1 VSENQQQDNLVD
13 RRWGNAVQGSTIKRF
28 VQDKLQPYSEALR
41 GKKVQII
48 LSDIPADEK
57 SALKRAK
64 YESAVI
70 SARQKVKSF
79 ESIGCEVQVQIL
91 NPGTTR
97 KEFRDIIT
105 ASNRNLEIEQIIV
118 QYPLPVGLEE
128 MELDIAPEKNLDSL
142 GDDALLPTPENP
154 APATSEGIARVV
166 DAFADIPRTTETNG
180 NTEAIAQNEAAQSE
194 AIVRMVSNFAQAES
208 DVTVAVVGAK
218 GFVGQGVV
226 RLLEEQGINVF
237 QIDASDADFGGGAKL
252 MQVRDADIV
261 ISATGVPNTL
271 DARHITPFHR
281 LVVDSGFTPI
291 IGETVGSKK
300 VEGDIDEEVKA
311 IAQNMTP
318 VPGGIGPTEMAVL
331 MQRLV
336 KSTVDPNVED
346 WSLQDIEGLST
357 DYLTREEVA
366 EIQRDWAQGVYATAH
381 SLFESRADSVSQEDG
396 FKVLE
401 IDGYTLSLAERN
413 QELSIRAQGIRAGED
428 LLKYDQTVN
437 ITTISPV
444 FNVRDNEAFTQMQSE
459 VEPLQRQW
467 AADIYSV
474 ARNLFDTVK
483 SFQPERIEQTAPGV
497 ELLSG
502 RNYALQV
509 DSNQNIFTLLEANRG
524 AIAKYNLS
532 RQTVDAS
539 RLIATDAHQWMPD
552 KNIAVQFTQPQGDRQ
567 LEP

>member
-1 VSENQQQDNLVD
+1 VSNADQQQDNQLD
-13 RRWGNAVQGSTIKRF
+13 LRWGNQIRGSRIKQY
-28 VQDKLQPYSEALR
+28 VESKLQPYSEALR

-48 LSDIPADEK
+48 LFDAPDNT
-57 SALKRAK
+57 SALIKAR
-64 YESAVI
+64 YESAKI
-70 SARQKVKSF
+70 SARQKIKSF
-79 ESIGCEVQVQIL
+79 QSIGCVAQVQNLGADTTGQELKIIIDEL
-91 NPGTTR
+91 NNNA
-97 KEFRDIIT
+97 EVDQVII
-105 ASNRNLEIEQIIV
+105 
-118 QYPLPVGLEE
+118 QYPLPGIVLQE
-128 MELDIAPEKNLDSL
+128 IAREISHEKDLDSL

-154 APATSEGIARVV
+154 APATSEGIAKVAQ
-166 DAFADIPRTTETNG
+166 AFADTSISH
-180 NTEAIAQNEAAQSE
+180 EAIAQGE

-208 DVTVAVVGAK
+208 DVTVAVVGAR

-226 RLLEEQGINVF
+226 RLLEEQGINVLQF
-237 QIDASDADFGGGAKL
+237 DASDSDFGGGAKL

-318 VPGGIGPTEMAVL
+318 VPGGSGPTEMAVL

-366 EIQRDWAQGVYATAH
+366 EIQRGWAQGGYATAH
-381 SLFESRADSVSQEDG
+381 SLFESRSDSVVQADG
-396 FKVLE
+396 FKALQIE
-401 IDGYTLSLAERN
+401 NYTLNLNERN
-413 QELSIRAQGIRAGED
+413 QELSIQAQGIRAGED
-428 LLKYDQTVN
+428 LIKYDQIGNAV
-437 ITTISPV
+437 TIAPV
-444 FNVRDNEAFTQMQSE
+444 FNVRDNEAFSQMQSE

-467 AADIYSV
+467 AADIYTV

-483 SFQPERIEQTAPGV
+483 SLQPERIEQTAPGV

-502 RNYALQV
+502 RNYALQL
-509 DSNQNIFTLLEANRG
+509 DSNQNTFTLLEANRG

-539 RLIATDAHQWMPD
+539 RLIATDAAQWMPD